1 MSVVVSRF
9 LFCFLS
15 FARSL
20 PSGPCSVRSGR
31 PGRFFMHGIYTL
43 RYACEKRDG
52 RTVCLRMPGV
62 GCRGP
67 SGKGRSRS
75 AAAETRVL
83 FLRVFPCPYR
93 LPVRV
98 GCVLPACVPVAS
110 GTAVVAVTVRRERCR
125 GGDFIMRDERTGH
138 AEPSFASDLCGGLEG
153 IRGVCVFP
161 TRSAGDA
168 SPFRSETK
176 ENRSGKRS
184 GLRTT
189 ILPGISVGN
198 YSVMTEV
205 SSAGAAA

>member
-20 PSGPCSVRSGR
+20 PLGPCSVRSGR

-125 GGDFIMRDERTGH
+125 GERFHNAGRKNRPCGTFVCLGLVRRAGGDSWRMRFSD
-138 AEPSFASDLCGGLEG
+138 SFGRRRIAL
-153 IRGVCVFP
+153 
-161 TRSAGDA
+161 
-168 SPFRSETK
+168 
-176 ENRSGKRS
+176 
-184 GLRTT
+184 
-189 ILPGISVGN
+189 SVGN
-198 YSVMTEV
+198 KRKPKREAVR
-205 SSAGAAA
+205 SANDDPSGDICRELIPL

>member
-1 MSVVVSRF
+1 MSVVVSCF

-62 GCRGP
+62 GCRD
-67 SGKGRSRS
+67 R
-75 AAAETRVL
+75 AEKDGHGVPPPKRAFYSWVC
-83 FLRVFPCPYR
+83 F
-93 LPVRV
+93 PVRV

-125 GGDFIMRDERTGH
+125 GGRFHNAGRMSRPCGTFVCLGLVRRTGGDSWRMRFSD
-138 AEPSFASDLCGGLEG
+138 SFGRRRIALSVGNKRKPKREA
-153 IRGVCVFP
+153 V
-161 TRSAGDA
+161 RSANDDP
-168 SPFRSETK
+168 S
-176 ENRSGKRS
+176 
-184 GLRTT
+184 
-189 ILPGISVGN
+189 GISVGN
-198 YSVMTEV
+198 YSVMTKI
-205 SSAGAAA
+205 SSTGAAA